1 MSNFM
6 AERASN
12 APVLEVSG
20 LNVRLPGSSDRGYAV
35 GNLSLTIQPG
45 QTVCL
50 VGESGSGKSVTAS
63 SVMRLHEL
71 PIESGTIKLEG
82 EDVIAASDR
91 RLRELRGG
99 RMGMIFQEPMTALN
113 PVHRVGFQIEEAL
126 KAHGWKSRAKR
137 KARVIELFSDVHLP
151 DPELLAK
158 AYPHELSGGQRQRV
172 MIAMALALEPS
183 LLIAD
188 EPTTAL
194 DVTTQAQILK
204 LLRELQEKR
213 NTAILF
219 ITHDFGVVADIADQV
234 IVMKNGAIV
243 EEGTAEEVL
252 YSPKHEYTKTLIA
265 AVPRMRPRDVT
276 ASAEDVAL
284 RVVNL
289 NKVFGKRGL
298 FGGGRIVKAV
308 SALSF
313 DIRRG
318 MTIGIVGESGSGK
331 SSAARC
337 IARYSKPD
345 AGSIFV
351 GKTDIAQLQGGNLW
365 KFRRKVQ
372 VVHQDPFRSLSPRR
386 TVGQTLVEGPMNYGV
401 PEGLAYEKARSMLRT
416 VGLDSST
423 LDRYP
428 HQFSGGQRQRVA
440 IARALVMEP
449 EILIADEAVSA
460 LDVSVQAQV
469 LDLLESIRDKFHV
482 AMLFIT
488 HDLRV
493 AARLCDEIIVMKKG
507 EVVEHGAT
515 QDVFLSPKHDYT
527 RQLLA
532 AIPGQEFLQRV
543 GN

>member
-1 MSNFM
+1 MS
-6 AERASN
+6 AVATHQGVQ
-12 APVLEVSG
+12 PVLEIDG
-20 LNVRLPGSSDRGYAV
+20 LSVRLPGAGDRGYAV
-35 GNLSLTIQPG
+35 RDVSLKIYPG

-71 PIESGTIKLEG
+71 PIASGTIKLEG
-82 EDVIAASDR
+82 EEVVTASDG
-91 RLRELRGG
+91 RLRQLRGG

-113 PVHRVGFQIEEAL
+113 PVHKVGFQIEEAL
-126 KAHGWKSRAKR
+126 KAHGWKDSRKR
-137 KARVIELFSDVHLP
+137 RARVIELLSDVHLP
-151 DPELLAK
+151 EPALMAR

-219 ITHDFGVVADIADQV
+219 ITHDFGVVADIADEV
-234 IVMKNGAIV
+234 IVMKEGSIV
-243 EEGTAEEVL
+243 EEGTAEQVL
-252 YSPKHEYTKTLIA
+252 YSPQHEYTKALIA
-265 AVPRMRPRDVT
+265 AVPRMRPRSSDT
-276 ASAEDVAL
+276 SSEEIAL
-284 RVVNL
+284 RAVNL
-289 NKVFGKRGL
+289 TKQFGAKGL
-298 FGGGRIVKAV
+298 FGGGRVVKAV
-308 SALSF
+308 DSLNF
-313 DIRRG
+313 EIRRG
-318 MTIGIVGESGSGK
+318 MALGIVGESGSGK
-331 SSAARC
+331 STAARC
-337 IARYSKPD
+337 VARYTDPD
-345 AGSIFV
+345 AGQIII
-351 GKTDIAQLQGGNLW
+351 GETDIAPLHGAALW
-365 KFRRKVQ
+365 KYRRKVQ

-386 TVGQTLVEGPMNYGV
+386 TIGQTLIEGPMNYGV
-401 PEGLAYEKARSMLRT
+401 PRGLAYEKARAMLHT
-416 VGLDSST
+416 VGLDANA

-428 HQFSGGQRQRVA
+428 HQFSGGQRQRIA

-449 EILIADEAVSA
+449 DILIADEAVSA

-469 LDLLESIRDKFHV
+469 LDLLEDIRDKFRV
-482 AMLFIT
+482 AILFIT

-493 AARLCDEIIVMKKG
+493 AARLCDEIIVMQRG
-507 EVVEHGAT
+507 VVAERGTT
-515 QDVFLSPKHDYT
+515 QAVFSAPTHDYT

-532 AIPGQEFLQRV
+532 AIPGQEFLRRV